1 MEMSSDIIRRKAEVV
16 GRPLLNPSGPMT
28 SAERS
33 AKYYAQHRKWINQRR
48 RAAYKLAKKSKA
60 TKRRGDGPMGE

>member
-1 MEMSSDIIRRKAEVV
+1 MSSDIISQKAKIV

-60 TKRRGDGPMGE
+60 TKRRPRD